1 MIRRP
6 PRSTLFPYTTL
17 FRSRHAST
25 TASLA
30 LIRFGFQ
37 PVWHRRANIAVAAGF
52 PLGSF
57 AEVAAD
63 VAFPALRGLQET
75 LDLLVALPL
84 ALLLTMVFDL
94 ADNTPLQLSF

>member
-63 VAFPALRGLQET
+63 VALPGLRGLNEN
-75 LDLLVALPL
+75 LDFGVTRPT
-84 ALLLTMVFDL
+84 ALLLRRVFDV
-94 ADNTPLQLSF
+94 ADKKPLQA